1 MIGQRFGRL
10 IIVADAG
17 RVLQPSGQSKKIW
30 ECLCDCGKKVIVRQG
45 KLRSGITKSCGCF
58 RVDNTIEMRTTHGK
72 HGTAEF
78 NILQG
83 IKQRCFNTNSD
94 AYKHYGGRGITVCD
108 RWLGKDGLEQFIADM
123 GLRPSPQHTIDR
135 KDNDKGY
142 SPENCRWAT
151 AKEQANNTRRNTF
164 IEFNGETKTLS
175 DWATTYGIKGPTL
188 CQRLYRSKWTIEKAL
203 TTPIKK

>member
-17 RVLQPSGQSKKIW
+17 RVLQPSGQSKKVW

-45 KLRSGITKSCGCF
+45 KLRLGTTKSCGCF
-58 RVDNTIEMRTTHGK
+58 RVDNTTEMRTTHGK
-72 HGTAEF
+72 HGTTEF
-78 NILQG
+78 NILAG
-83 IKQRCFNTNSD
+83 IKQRCLNPNSD

-108 RWLGKDGLEQFIADM
+108 RWLGKDGLENFISDM
-123 GLRPSPQHTIDR
+123 GPRPSPEHTIDR
-135 KDNDKGY
+135 EDNSMGY
-142 SPENCRWAT
+142 SPDNCRWAT

-164 IEFNGETKTLS
+164 IEFDGQTKTLIE
-175 DWATTYGIKGPTL
+175 WATIYGIKSSTL
-188 CQRLYRSKWTIEKAL
+188 CQRLYRSKWTIEKSL